1 MAPGVVRLAGLNP
14 LHCGAVV
21 ASGRWRR
28 GRSRAAPRSFPSL
41 RGSGRFAQATKKSGA
56 KARPVSIPFIAGQWS
71 LPAGASRSR
80 TGTAR
85 VSIPFI
91 AGQWSLR
98 FRGYCR
104 SSHHH
109 QVSIP
114 FIAGQWS
121 LPTSG
126 STLDRRG
133 PEVSIPFIAGQWSLR
148 AAGAAVPLVVV
159 QFQSPS
165 LRGSGRFTSRSPA
178 PKRIGTCFNPLHC
191 GAVVASSRPPPG
203 SSTNPGFNPLHCGAV
218 VASGRVLARPRRS
231 HAVSIPFIAGQWSL
245 HAPLPRRGEGDP
257 LFQSPSLRGSGR
269 FTSRSP
275 APKRIGTCFNPL
287 HCGAV
292 VASGGDHRRAA
303 GPGASFNPL
312 HCGAVVAS
320 FWERLLL

>member
-1 MAPGVVRLAGLNP
+1 MRGEGRDAAIRCTVVGCPVLGAAFLLPRSALLTPRCGLNP

-21 ASGRWRR
+21 ASPEEVTPRDAIWAVLIPFIAGQWSLRGGDAAWQRHAPR

-121 LPTSG
+121 LLAAG
-126 STLDRRG
+126 VGDRRTRRR
-133 PEVSIPFIAGQWSLR
+133 VSIPFIAGQWSLP
-148 AAGAAVPLVVV
+148 GAPA
-159 QFQSPS
+159 
-165 LRGSGRFTSRSPA
+165 RTSR
-178 PKRIGTCFNPLHC
+178 
-191 GAVVASSRPPPG
+191 
-203 SSTNPGFNPLHCGAV
+203 
-218 VASGRVLARPRRS
+218 RS
-231 HAVSIPFIAGQWSL
+231 
-245 HAPLPRRGEGDP
+245 
-257 LFQSPSLRGSGR
+257 
-269 FTSRSP
+269 
-275 APKRIGTCFNPL
+275 
-287 HCGAV
+287 
-292 VASGGDHRRAA
+292 
-303 GPGASFNPL
+303 GASFNPL

-320 FWERLLL
+320 GRGGRRLR